1 MGKLVGVVASILVG
15 LALATGVTY
24 AVSNASAPDKGL
36 NLEEAPNPNNMSN
49 SGGGSGGARGG
60 DGNVDYGSTR

>member
-15 LALATGVTY
+15 LALASGVTF

-36 NLEEAPNPNNMSN
+36 NLDEAPNPNNMSN
-49 SGGGSGGARGG
+49 RGSGARSA
-60 DGNVDYGSTR
+60 DGNVDYGSTP